1 MTVGAK
7 SKGAKEFRLHRGDI
21 MSPETRSRVMARIRG
36 RDTKVELAI
45 AALLQAEGLAFE
57 SQARDLP
64 GRPDFVLREQRVAVF
79 CDGDFWHGW
88 RFPAWRLK
96 LSEKWEAK
104 IAATRRRDARN
115 HRALRSNGW
124 IVLRLW
130 EHQIENKLDACR
142 VRIHQACTARAPAG
156 GKIHHGNG
164 IFLSLASR
172 PGNLAHKA
180 RRER

>member
-1 MTVGAK
+1 
-7 SKGAKEFRLHRGDI
+7 

-88 RFPAWRLK
+88 RLPAWRLK

-115 HRALRSNGW
+115 HRALRSKGW

-130 EHQIENKLDACR
+130 EHQIVGDLGACAR
-142 VRIHQACTARAPAG
+142 RIRGAVALGDRLG
-156 GKIHHGNG
+156 IEVNNG
-164 IFLSLASR
+164 SRLSFTGR
-172 PGNLAHKA
+172 PGNLAS
-180 RRER
+180 